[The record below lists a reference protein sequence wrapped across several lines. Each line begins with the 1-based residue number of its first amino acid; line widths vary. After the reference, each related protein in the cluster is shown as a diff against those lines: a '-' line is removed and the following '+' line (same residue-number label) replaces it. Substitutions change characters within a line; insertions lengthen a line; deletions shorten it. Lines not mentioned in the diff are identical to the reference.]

1 MFVLFIFLVGF
12 SLLLNFSAG
21 DFCIYRQTQRVIAM
35 LSIRR
40 MAQNLC
46 HTAADTPTHTHTLHT
61 PLHTHT
67 QREKSTT
74 TAAAAA
80 QLNELCAS
88 AQLSSARRLTSRVD

>member
-12 SLLLNFSAG
+12 SVLLNFSAG
-21 DFCIYRQTQRVIAM
+21 DFCIYRQTLRVIAM

-46 HTAADTPTHTHTLHT
+46 HTAADTPTHIHT
-61 PLHTHT
+61 PTHAHPVRERE
-67 QREKSTT
+67 REKSTT

-80 QLNELCAS
+80 ARLNELCAS
-88 AQLSSARRLTSRVD
+88 AQLVA